1 MKKIGWLPIILL
13 GLSTLAL
20 LVLFVVKAVDN
31 NKQRALISQT
41 QTAAVATTWAEQT
54 IAAIPTETPTPTATF
69 TPTPTQTPTATPTE
83 TPTPEPSPT
92 DEFPEFGDCDEAT
105 FIGDVTIP
113 DGTELAPGASF
124 TKTWRLLN
132 AGTCTWNPN
141 YKLIFVSGDQMDGPA
156 SQQMVNLEVPP
167 GTSIDV
173 SVDLV
178 APDSAGTYRGY
189 WALKNDNNVRFGI
202 GPTGQAFYLE
212 IEVVEA
218 AVE

>member
-1 MKKIGWLPIILL
+1 MKKLGWLPIALL

-20 LVLFVVKAVDN
+20 VVLFVIKAVDN
-31 NKQRALISQT
+31 NKKRALISQT
-41 QTAAVATTWAEQT
+41 QTAVVATNWAQQT

-69 TPTPTQTPTATPTE
+69 TPTPTLTPSPTATATS
-83 TPTPEPSPT
+83 TPEPSPT
-92 DEFPEFGDCDEAT
+92 QETPIVVDCDEAT

-113 DGTELAPGASF
+113 DGTKLTPGEGF

-132 AGTCTWNPN
+132 AGTCAWNPN
-141 YKLIFVSGDQMDGPA
+141 YKLIFVSGEQMSGPA

-178 APDSAGTYRGY
+178 APNKTGTYRGY
-189 WALKNDNNVRFGI
+189 WGLRNDQGVRFGI
-202 GPTGQAFYLE
+202 GPGGQSFYLE
-212 IEVVEA
+212 IKVVEA
-218 AVE
+218 VEE

>member
-1 MKKIGWLPIILL
+1 MKKLGWLPIAIL

-20 LVLFVVKAVDN
+20 VVLFVVKAIDN
-31 NKQRALISQT
+31 NQQRTLISQT

-69 TPTPTQTPTATPTE
+69 TPTPTQTPSPTATV
-83 TPTPEPSPT
+83 TPTLEPSPT
-92 DEFPEFGDCDEAT
+92 EEPPVASDCDEAT

-113 DGTELAPGASF
+113 DGTELTPGQSF

-132 AGTCTWNPN
+132 AGTCAWNPN
-141 YKLIFVSGDQMDGPA
+141 YKLIFISGEQMDGPA

-167 GTSIDV
+167 GASIDV

-178 APDSAGTYRGY
+178 APSEPGTYRGY
-189 WALKNDNNVRFGI
+189 WGLKNDNNVRFGI

-218 AVE
+218 VEE